1 MKENIIYQLEKYKPW
16 NEQEAKDKEIIISML
31 NMHSDLYERSNL
43 IAHMTASAWVIN
55 QTYTKVLMAYHKL
68 YKSWAWLGGHADGN
82 KNLLDVALKEVK
94 EESGLENIYP
104 LSEEIYSLEVLAV
117 NGHEKKN
124 VYIPSHLHLNIT
136 YIIGANDKD
145 KLRINEAENTA
156 IAWFERE
163 EAIKM
168 STEPWLQKRIYRKL
182 NDQIDIV
189 LKNR

>member
-68 YKSWAWLGGHADGN
+68 YNSWAWLGGHADGN

-136 YIIGANDKD
+136 YIVGANDKD